1 MQPSHT
7 WKPDDLYP
15 PLEEPVAHAAA
26 PEDPAG
32 ASSPSSPDLATLLE
46 RFNEPLNGAPARP
59 PATAKPAPASSL
71 SIAPPR
77 QDHGAARAPAP
88 ARLPAPAAK
97 KSGLPIGG
105 LISGVAGI
113 ALVPVSFLFFLS
125 WQDAEQP
132 VSPGGAAGPVA
143 ELELSVTGAPAPY
156 GSAPSGS
163 APSGLAQPAQSTHS
177 ARSADIALSAPD
189 RIEAT
194 EGGAVAFPIAID
206 AATALP
212 ARSLIAVAALP
223 QGASFSQGRPYGDA
237 GWSLRPDELAGLQ
250 LRLPT
255 QSGSADM
262 RLELISGDGTVLSQT
277 ATALNI
283 MPPQVATVDEI
294 ESTPAAQ
301 IAQAEQAIAASSVPD
316 ASTGAIADPAP
327 APQRKPASP
336 ATPEPE
342 VKVNTVKTVTV
353 QPPRD
358 AKPYDGAYALGAVP
372 EDPAE
377 WMETKTAVDMHASA
391 EQKSETVK
399 VADGGLKVRVTARDK
414 NWVQVTDPA
423 SATTGWI
430 YNRFLKDAEAPAE

>member
-7 WKPDDLYP
+7 WKPGDLFP
-15 PLEEPVAHAAA
+15 PLEERVAQAAA
-26 PEDPAG
+26 SKGPAE

-59 PATAKPAPASSL
+59 PATAKPAAASGL

-77 QDHGAARAPAP
+77 QDHGAARAQAP
-88 ARLPAPAAK
+88 ARLAAPTPK

-105 LISGVAGI
+105 LVSGLVGL
-113 ALVPVSFLFFLS
+113 ALVPMSFLFFLW

-132 VSPGGAAGPVA
+132 VYPDGAAGPVA
-143 ELELSVTGAPAPY
+143 ELELSVTGAPAP
-156 GSAPSGS
+156 
-163 APSGLAQPAQSTHS
+163 SGLAQPAQSAHS

-189 RIEAT
+189 RISAT
-194 EGGAVAFPIAID
+194 EGGVVAFPIAID
-206 AATALP
+206 AGTALP

-250 LRLPT
+250 LRLPA
-255 QSGSADM
+255 QSGSADI
-262 RLELISGDGTVLSQT
+262 RLELISGDGTVLSRA
-277 ATALNI
+277 ATQLSI

-294 ESTPAAQ
+294 ESTPAQQ
-301 IAQAEQAIAASSVPD
+301 IAQVEQAIAASSVPD

-336 ATPEPE
+336 ATRKPE

-353 QPPRD
+353 QPPRET
-358 AKPYDGAYALGAVP
+358 KPYDGAYALGAP
-372 EDPAE
+372 TDE
-377 WMETKTAVDMHASA
+377 WMETKTAVDMHARA
-391 EQKSETVK
+391 EQNSETVK
-399 VADGGLKVRVTARDK
+399 VADGGLKVRVAGRDK

-423 SATTGWI
+423 SSTTGWI
-430 YNRFLKDAEAPAE
+430 YNRFLKPAEAPAQ

>member
-7 WKPDDLYP
+7 WKPDDIYP
-15 PLEEPVAHAAA
+15 PLEEPVAHGDASKG
-26 PEDPAG
+26 PAR

-46 RFNEPLNGAPARP
+46 RFNEPLNGAPGRP
-59 PATAKPAPASSL
+59 PATAKPAAASGL

-77 QDHGAARAPAP
+77 QEHGAVRAQAP
-88 ARLPAPAAK
+88 ARLAAPAPQ

-105 LISGVAGI
+105 LISG
-113 ALVPVSFLFFLS
+113 LVGLAVVPMSFLFFLW

-132 VSPGGAAGPVA
+132 VYPDGAAGPVQEF
-143 ELELSVTGAPAPY
+143 ELNVTGAP
-156 GSAPSGS
+156 
-163 APSGLAQPAQSTHS
+163 APSGLAQPAQSQHS
-177 ARSADIALSAPD
+177 ARSANIALSSPD

-194 EGGAVAFPIAID
+194 EGGVVAFPIAID
-206 AATALP
+206 AGTALP
-212 ARSLIAVAALP
+212 ARSLIAVSALP

-250 LRLPT
+250 LRLPA
-255 QSGSADM
+255 QSSTADM
-262 RLELISGDGTVLSQT
+262 RLELISGDGTVLSQA

-283 MPPQVATVDEI
+283 TPPQVATVDEI

-301 IAQAEQAIAASSVPD
+301 IAQAEQAIAAARVPD
-316 ASTGAIADPAP
+316 ASTGPIADPAP
-327 APQRKPASP
+327 APQRKPTSP
-336 ATPEPE
+336 ATNEPE

-353 QPPRD
+353 QPPPEATPSRE
-358 AKPYDGAYALGAVP
+358 AKPYDGAYALGSAE

-377 WMETKTAVDMHASA
+377 WMETKTAVDMHAKAQQS
-391 EQKSETVK
+391 SETVK
-399 VADGGLKVRVTARDK
+399 VADGGLKLRVAGRDK

-430 YNRFLKDAEAPAE
+430 YNRFLKPADAPAQ